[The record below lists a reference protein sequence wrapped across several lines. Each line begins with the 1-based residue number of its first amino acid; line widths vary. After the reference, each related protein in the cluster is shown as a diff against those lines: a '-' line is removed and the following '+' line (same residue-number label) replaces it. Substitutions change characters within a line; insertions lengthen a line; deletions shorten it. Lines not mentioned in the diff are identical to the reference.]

1 MLNYNSRRARD
12 VVTQMDRLLYEVR
25 LKGMICLAPASWTNE
40 RTGFSRSFYTQL
52 GLNSK
57 KAEKLSQK
65 IASTEDQIVWVGHE

>member
-25 LKGMICLAPASWTNE
+25 LKSIICLALASRTNE
-40 RTGFSRSFYTQL
+40 GTGYSRSLYTQL

-57 KAEKLSQK
+57 KVEKLK
-65 IASTEDQIVWVGHE
+65 VKR